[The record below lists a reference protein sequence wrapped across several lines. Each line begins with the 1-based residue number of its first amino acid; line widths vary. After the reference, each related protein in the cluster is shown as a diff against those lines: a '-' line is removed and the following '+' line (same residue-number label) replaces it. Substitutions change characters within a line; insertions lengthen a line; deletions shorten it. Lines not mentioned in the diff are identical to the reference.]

1 MYQRKLPKDI
11 RCPVER
17 AMDILGGKWSSR
29 VACVLSKRG
38 RLRYNALRNELADVT
53 DAALSAA
60 LKSLVDSGVVER
72 TQFEEIPPRV
82 EYSLT
87 PWGEEGVEI
96 LSHLAAWVHGYTK
109 EPMRYDVMSV
119 CSLCDFKE

>member
-1 MYQRKLPKDI
+1 MYQRKLPKNI

-17 AMDILGGKWSSR
+17 GMDILGGKWSSR

-38 RLRYNALRNELADVT
+38 RLRYNELRSELADVT

-60 LKSLVDSGVVER
+60 LKSLVDSGIVQR
-72 TQFEEIPPRV
+72 SQFEEIPPRV
-82 EYSLT
+82 EYALT
-87 PWGEEGVEI
+87 PWGEEGVRI
-96 LSHLAAWVHGYTK
+96 LANLAAWAHGYTK
-109 EPMRYDVMSV
+109 EPMHYDVMPV